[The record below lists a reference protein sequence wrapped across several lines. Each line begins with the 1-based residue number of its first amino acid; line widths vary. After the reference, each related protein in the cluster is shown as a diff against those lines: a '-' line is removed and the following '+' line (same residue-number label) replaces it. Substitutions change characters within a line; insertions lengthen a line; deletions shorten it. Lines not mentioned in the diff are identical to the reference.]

1 LFTLSIELS
10 LTRNDFQVIE
20 VRSLRAHIPPMLT
33 HKRTARRT
41 LHLFSAAAAFLTVA
55 GFAPLPSR
63 AEQLGKNTAAA
74 FDQYVRSKEAR
85 SNQEL
90 AGGKIFLW
98 VDALPP
104 EARSR
109 AYSRLQQ
116 GQIITRRSEE
126 CASEHCTAVPGG
138 LIHDW
143 TGIVFIPG
151 VSMSQ
156 AIAALQDYDRDVDY
170 YQPQVLQSKLL
181 ERSGDVFRVFLRLK
195 QVKVVTV
202 VLDTEYEIHYTH
214 LDPSHAYSSSY
225 STRIAEVEH
234 AGEPQAHDRPVG
246 DDRGFLW
253 RLYSYWRFYEADGG
267 TYLQC
272 DAVSLTRDVPAGL
285 GWLIQP
291 FIEDIPGESL
301 RFTLNATRTALV
313 TRFRSA
319 PGKSSAK
326 QQ

>member
-1 LFTLSIELS
+1 ML
-10 LTRNDFQVIE
+10 
-20 VRSLRAHIPPMLT
+20 AH
-33 HKRTARRT
+33 KESGRRT
-41 LHLFSAAAAFLTVA
+41 LDLLVAAAALLTLA
-55 GFAPLPSR
+55 GFVPLPSR
-63 AEQLGKNTAAA
+63 AEQLGTKTASA
-74 FDQYVRSKEAR
+74 FNQYVRAKEAR
-85 SNQEL
+85 SSQEL

-98 VDALPP
+98 IDALPP
-104 EARSR
+104 EARSQ
-109 AYSRLQQ
+109 AYARLQQ

-214 LDPSHAYSSSY
+214 LDPSHAYSRSY

-234 AGEPQAHDRPVG
+234 AGEPVEHDRPAG

-272 DAVSLTRDVPAGL
+272 NAVSLTRDVPAAL

-301 RFTLNATRTALV
+301 RFILNATRTALV
-313 TRFRSA
+313 TKFKSA
-319 PGKSSAK
+319 SGKSSAR